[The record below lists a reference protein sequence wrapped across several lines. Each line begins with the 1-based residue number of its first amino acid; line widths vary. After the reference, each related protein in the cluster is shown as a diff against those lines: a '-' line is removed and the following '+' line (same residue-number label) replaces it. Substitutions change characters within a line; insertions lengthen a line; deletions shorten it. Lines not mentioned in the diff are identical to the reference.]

1 MGRIDR
7 QTGTQ
12 ARREVTRHSHPNPA
26 HRRQAASAAEVC
38 ELAQRAR
45 HDNRPLCLHLWCRD
59 QGGMRF
65 EHPLAV
71 AARAERVASLRSEL
85 LLHAPDG
92 LWSASEV
99 A

>member
-1 MGRIDR
+1 
-7 QTGTQ
+7 
-12 ARREVTRHSHPNPA
+12 
-26 HRRQAASAAEVC
+26 
-38 ELAQRAR
+38 
-45 HDNRPLCLHLWCRD
+45 
-59 QGGMRF
+59 MRF

-85 LLHAPDG
+85 MLQAPDG